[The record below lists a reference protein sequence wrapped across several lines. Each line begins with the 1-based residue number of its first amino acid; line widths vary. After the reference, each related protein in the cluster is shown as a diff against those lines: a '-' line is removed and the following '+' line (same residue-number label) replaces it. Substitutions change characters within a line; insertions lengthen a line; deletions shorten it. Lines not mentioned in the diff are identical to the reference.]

1 MIKVK
6 DRTSL
11 MRDPN
16 TGAIINTDNVS
27 RKSLR
32 ESRLKAKAKDNKL
45 KEFEEKL
52 DNMET
57 KLESFETKLDTLI
70 SLLRK

>member
-52 DNMET
+52 RSIIPN
-57 KLESFETKLDTLI
+57 LE
-70 SLLRK
+70 LRF